1 MDNCKI
7 TGDGI
12 MAEKKWYSL
21 HVQSGFEHRVKA
33 NIVKALKEAGKEEKV
48 EEIFLPAVEKV
59 VFRALGKEKGEIPLH
74 GSEPKVFE
82 VEGDEGKSVTFRIE
96 NGKVWVESCQCEKKK
111 CVPEKPIEKVGQK
124 IKCPENRVEAK
135 IELRDRI
142 YPGYI
147 FIKAELDKDL
157 QSLIRRVPRVLGFV
171 SAGRK
176 PVVVPESEVNR
187 IKERLKEGVP
197 KIRKFKFDV
206 GDKVKIKEGPFIG
219 FEGTISE
226 IDPLHEKII
235 VLVNIFDRQTPVELE
250 FDQIEKIS

>member
-1 MDNCKI
+1 M
-7 TGDGI
+7 G
-12 MAEKKWYSL
+12 EKRWYSL

-33 NIVKALKEAGKEEKV
+33 NILKALKEEGLEEKV
-48 EEIFLPAVEKV
+48 EEIFIPAVKKAVFKV
-59 VFRALGKEKGEIPLH
+59 KGKEKGEIPLE
-74 GSEPKVFE
+74 GEPRLYE
-82 VEGDEGKSVTFRIE
+82 LEGEEGKKVVFRIE
-96 NGKVWVESCQCEKKK
+96 DGKVKVELCECEKKK
-111 CVPEKPIEKVGQK
+111 CSPEEIEKVGQR

-135 IELRDRI
+135 IELRDKL

-147 FIKAELDKDL
+147 FIKADLDKDL

-171 SAGRK
+171 SAAGK
-176 PVVVPESEVNR
+176 PVVVPESEIAAIR
-187 IKERLKEGVP
+187 DRLKKGVP
-197 KIRKFKFDV
+197 KVKKLRFDI

-226 IDPLHEKII
+226 IDPEREKII